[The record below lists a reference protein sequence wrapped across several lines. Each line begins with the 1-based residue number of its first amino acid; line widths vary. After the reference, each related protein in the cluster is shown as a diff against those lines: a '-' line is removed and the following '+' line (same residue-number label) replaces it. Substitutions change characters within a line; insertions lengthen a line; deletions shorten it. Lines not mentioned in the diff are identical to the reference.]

1 VNIDKMVRPGVRAIQ
16 RYEPGE
22 DHPGCVKLSSN
33 ENPRPPHPRIVE
45 AVVAAMLVSN
55 RYPES
60 GCPELVHAIARHHGL
75 PDDEVMVG
83 HGSNEIIDLLVRAC
97 AGAGD
102 NVIFPVPSFIV
113 YHLIAKVCGCEGVG
127 VPCRDYRMD
136 LPAMRAAVTER
147 TRAVFLCNPNNP
159 TSTYVNDT
167 EVREFLR
174 ELPPDLFVVMDEAYI
189 DYVDVQDYPDSMQ
202 LRREYPN
209 LVILRTFSKFFAV
222 AGVRVGYAMAHRD
235 VVDVLHRVRQPFNVS
250 RLAVAAGMAALQ
262 CREELAPLA
271 RETIA
276 ERERMRVEVLKLG
289 LLCPPSQANFLFVDL
304 GASELDL
311 FSELQRR
318 RLIVRR
324 LGQFGS
330 SRNSY
335 RISVGTPD
343 ENDQL
348 IRALREV
355 VSSHAAPGRPVSRQ
369 GSTS

>member
-1 VNIDKMVRPGVRAIQ
+1 MNIDKLVRPGVRQIQ

-45 AVVAAMLVSN
+45 AVIASMLMSN

-60 GCPELVHAIARHHGL
+60 GVPDLVHALSRHHGI

-113 YHLIAKVCGCEGVG
+113 YHLIAKVCACEGIG

-136 LPAMRAAVTER
+136 LPAMRRAVNER

-159 TSTYVNDT
+159 TSTYVNES

-174 ELPPDLFVVMDEAYI
+174 DLPPDLFVVMDEAYI
-189 DYVDVQDYPDSMQ
+189 DYVDAPDYPDSMQ
-202 LRREYPN
+202 LRREHPN
-209 LVILRTFSKFFAV
+209 LVILRTFSKFFAI
-222 AGVRVGYAMAHRD
+222 AGVRVGYAMADRD

-250 RLAVAAGMAALQ
+250 RLAEAAGVAALQ

-276 ERERMRVEVLKLG
+276 ERERVRDEVVKLG
-289 LLCPPSQANFLFVDL
+289 LACPPSQANFLFVDL
-304 GASELDL
+304 QNSELDL
-311 FSELQRR
+311 FAELQRR

-330 SRNSY
+330 TRNSY
-335 RISVGTPD
+335 RISIGTPD

-348 IRALREV
+348 IRALRETM
-355 VSSHAAPGRPVSRQ
+355 SAHSTPARPVS
-369 GSTS
+369 S